1 MMTATTASANLA
13 SRGVHSSSSRHPH
26 ARGLMMKN
34 TTNPKER
41 QLENYLVQRGQFRL
55 LGYRSSPLPNNVIT
69 RAQSEADTSTSS
81 FSSAPLSGK
90 GEEASLNSA
99 SHGAGR
105 QLSRSKARNIVTRS
119 ELKKILRREKVT
131 LIGGGV
137 DEAPIAYKNV
147 DDIVGAQKNLIKIE
161 GKFYPKIVRM
171 DKG

>member
-13 SRGVHSSSSRHPH
+13 SRCVHSSSSRHPH

-81 FSSAPLSGK
+81 FSSASLSGK
-90 GEEASLNSA
+90 GEEGGGTTKSSKITKLTSPV
-99 SHGAGR
+99 
-105 QLSRSKARNIVTRS
+105 SKAQFVNFFAWRYRTSPCTNRPP
-119 ELKKILRREKVT
+119 L
-131 LIGGGV
+131 
-137 DEAPIAYKNV
+137 
-147 DDIVGAQKNLIKIE
+147 
-161 GKFYPKIVRM
+161 
-171 DKG
+171 